1 VSATRHSNPSVRY
14 GCARADAVQIR
25 YEDNDFLLL
34 FDPSKDGIAEA
45 VAPALPDSTA
55 FHVKDWFEPFNEH
68 DRPVHPYQLLA
79 PRPVP
84 RRSGP
89 SASD

>member
-1 VSATRHSNPSVRY
+1 V
-14 GCARADAVQIR
+14 
-25 YEDNDFLLL
+25 YEDNDFVLL

-45 VAPALPDSTA
+45 VAPALPDLTA

-79 PRPVP
+79 PRPVAG
-84 RRSGP
+84 RSGP